1 MVASDTDS
9 VYLRCGNLVDKVC
22 PSSSESKVV
31 DFLDKAS
38 KEIILPFIKKEY
50 DELAKIMN
58 AYDNKMVMDREC
70 IADKG
75 IWTAKKRYILNVH
88 DTEGV
93 RYTSPKIKI
102 MGIETTRS
110 STPQVVRDALKE
122 SINLIVNTDEE
133 TVRKFIIEFE
143 EKFKSMT
150 PEDIA
155 FPRSVNGL
163 DRYRDPSNIYK
174 KSTPIAVKG
183 ALVFNHFIRQH
194 KLKKYSPIQEGD
206 KIKFLYLKTPNYV
219 HERVISFNSSLPKE
233 SRLHEFVDFET
244 QFEKSFLDPLTNI
257 LNILGWSHKEEDE
270 D

>member
-1 MVASDTDS
+1 M
-9 VYLRCGNLVDKVC
+9 
-22 PSSSESKVV
+22 
-31 DFLDKAS
+31 
-38 KEIILPFIKKEY
+38 
-50 DELAKIMN
+50 
-58 AYDNKMVMDREC
+58 
-70 IADKG
+70 
-75 IWTAKKRYILNVH
+75 
-88 DTEGV
+88 
-93 RYTSPKIKI
+93 KI

-122 SINLIVNTDEE
+122 SIKMIVNTDEE

-143 EKFKSMT
+143 QKFKSMA

-163 DRYRDPSNIYK
+163 DRYRCPSNIYK

-183 ALVFNHFIRQH
+183 ALVFNNFIRQH

-257 LNILGWSHKEEDE
+257 LNILGWSHKEVASLESLFG
-270 D
+270 